1 MNTGHQSQIMK
12 FGFSGGNK
20 MAVRT
25 VVQIDEDKCDGCGL
39 CVPGC
44 AEGAL
49 QIVDGKAKLVSDVYC
64 DGLGACLGEC
74 PQGAITLVDREAG
87 DFDEKAVNERLEELG
102 REPMTNQ
109 HGHDHDHEDTSEV
122 DAAGGEE
129 AVEKLACGCPGT
141 LSQSFDRPKP
151 EPVAPRA
158 GGGCP
163 GSRSQSFDHPR
174 TTDQAGQSGPVTSRL
189 GNWPVQIMLVPPK
202 APYLDGAD
210 LLIAAD
216 CAPFAYGDFHRRFMD
231 GKTVLV
237 GCPKLD
243 NTDVYMEKLTA
254 IFRDNDIRSIGV
266 VYMEVP
272 CCGGLVHLVKTA
284 LDKSGRRIPTTLY
297 KVGIKGDFVEERAL
311 PEAAA

>member
-1 MNTGHQSQIMK
+1 
-12 FGFSGGNK
+12 

-25 VVQIDEDKCDGCGL
+25 VVKIDEDKCDGCGL

-49 QIVDGKAKLVSDVYC
+49 QIVDGKAKLVNDVYC

-74 PQGAITLVDREAG
+74 PQGAITLEEREAR
-87 DFDEKAVNERLEELG
+87 DFDEKAVNERLAELD
-102 REPMTNQ
+102 REPVAHDRGGDQGN
-109 HGHDHDHEDTSEV
+109 GHEGK
-122 DAAGGEE
+122 AGTAHGEE
-129 AVEKLACGCPGT
+129 KVQSLACGCPGT

-151 EPVAPRA
+151 EPAAPEA

-163 GSRSQSFDHPR
+163 GSRTQSFDKSV
-174 TTDQAGQSGPVTSRL
+174 TTEPGHQSGPVASRL

-216 CAPFAYGDFHRRFMD
+216 CAPFAYGDFHRRFLE
-231 GKTVLV
+231 GKTLLV

-243 NTDVYMEKLTA
+243 DTDIYLDKLTA
-254 IFRDNDIRSIGV
+254 IFRENDISSIGV

-272 CCGGLVHLVKTA
+272 CCGGLVHLVKAA
-284 LDKSGRRIPTTLY
+284 LEKSGRRIPTILY
-297 KVGIKGDFVEERAL
+297 RIGIKGDFVEERAL

>member
-1 MNTGHQSQIMK
+1 
-12 FGFSGGNK
+12 

-74 PQGAITLVDREAG
+74 PQGAITMVQREAE
-87 DFDEKAVNERLEELG
+87 DFDEKAVNTRLEELG
-102 REPMTNQ
+102 REPITHDHG
-109 HGHDHDHEDTSEV
+109 HGHDHGDTEET
-122 DAAGGEE
+122 DAAGTEE
-129 AVEKLACGCPGT
+129 SIEPLACGCPGT
-141 LSQSFDRPKP
+141 LSQTFDRPKP
-151 EPVAPRA
+151 EPVVPKA

-163 GSRSQSFDHPR
+163 GSRSQSFD
-174 TTDQAGQSGPVTSRL
+174 QAGTAGTADQSGPVVSKL
-189 GNWPVQIMLVPPK
+189 SNWPVQIMLVPPR

-216 CAPFAYGDFHRRFMD
+216 CAPFAYGDFHRRFLE
-231 GKTVLV
+231 GRILLV

-243 NTDVYMEKLTA
+243 NTDVYLEKLTA

-272 CCGGLVHLVKTA
+272 CCSGLVQLVKAA
-284 LDKSGRRIPTTLY
+284 LENSGRGIPTTLY
-297 KVGIKGDFVEERAL
+297 RVGIKGDFVEERAM
-311 PEAAA
+311 PGAAA

>member
-1 MNTGHQSQIMK
+1 
-12 FGFSGGNK
+12 

-49 QIVDGKAKLVSDVYC
+49 QIIDGKAKLVSDIYC

-74 PQGAITLVDREAG
+74 PRGAITMVEREAEEFSEG
-87 DFDEKAVNERLEELG
+87 AVKERLEELG
-102 REPMTNQ
+102 REPISGDR
-109 HGHDHDHEDTSEV
+109 GHDRGHGSARKAEPDCGSD
-122 DAAGGEE
+122 
-129 AVEKLACGCPGT
+129 AVEPLACGCPGT
-141 LSQSFDRPKP
+141 LSQTFNRPKP
-151 EPVAPRA
+151 EPVTPDA

-163 GSRSQSFDHPR
+163 GSRSQSFR
-174 TTDQAGQSGPVTSRL
+174 KSGTSGSAEEAGPVASRL
-189 GNWPVQIMLVPPK
+189 GNWPVQIMLVPPN
-202 APYLDGAD
+202 APYLDDAD
-210 LLIAAD
+210 VLIAAD
-216 CAPFAYGDFHRRFMD
+216 CAPFAYGDFHRRFLE
-231 GKTVLV
+231 GRIPLV

-243 NTDVYMEKLTA
+243 NTDVYLEKLTA
-254 IFRDNDIRSIGV
+254 IFRDNDIKSIGV

-272 CCGGLVHLVKTA
+272 CCGGLVQLVKAA

-297 KVGIKGDFVEERAL
+297 RVGIKGDFVEERVL

>member
-1 MNTGHQSQIMK
+1 LIQEEI
-12 FGFSGGNK
+12 

-49 QIVDGKAKLVSDVYC
+49 QIVDGKAKLVSDIYC

-74 PQGAITLVDREAG
+74 PQGAITLVEREAEE
-87 DFDEKAVNERLEELG
+87 FDEKAVKQRLKEMD
-102 REPMTNQ
+102 RKPIA
-109 HGHDHDHEDTSEV
+109 HDHEYDHGHGHSAE
-122 DAAGGEE
+122 AAKAGKEK
-129 AVEKLACGCPGT
+129 VEDLACGCPGT
-141 LSQSFDRPKP
+141 LSQKFDRPQAT
-151 EPVAPRA
+151 APSH
-158 GGGCP
+158 GGGP
-163 GSRSQSFDHPR
+163 AAASM
-174 TTDQAGQSGPVTSRL
+174 L

-216 CAPFAYGDFHRRFMD
+216 CAPFAYGDFHRRFLE
-231 GKTVLV
+231 GKTLLV

-243 NTDVYMEKLTA
+243 SVDVYLEKLTA

-272 CCGGLVHLVKTA
+272 CCGGLVQLVKSA
-284 LDKSGRRIPTTLY
+284 LDKSGRRISTTLY
-297 KVGIKGDFVEERAL
+297 KIGIKGDFVEERAL

>member
-1 MNTGHQSQIMK
+1 
-12 FGFSGGNK
+12 

-49 QIVDGKAKLVSDVYC
+49 QIIDGKAKLVNDVYC

-74 PQGAITLVDREAG
+74 PLGAITMVEREAD
-87 DFDEKAVNERLEELG
+87 DFDEEAVNKRLEELG
-102 REPMTNQ
+102 REPIAHD
-109 HGHDHDHEDTSEV
+109 HGHDHGHDHTEETDTT
-122 DAAGGEE
+122 GGEKT
-129 AVEKLACGCPGT
+129 VEDLACGCPGT

-151 EPVAPRA
+151 EPVVPRA

-163 GSRSQSFDHPR
+163 GSRSQSFDQHSIVAPA
-174 TTDQAGQSGPVTSRL
+174 DQPGSVVSRL

-202 APYLDGAD
+202 APYLEGVD

-216 CAPFAYGDFHRRFMD
+216 CAPFAYGDFHRRFLD
-231 GKTVLV
+231 GKTLLV

-243 NTDVYMEKLTA
+243 NTDIYIQKLTA
-254 IFRDNDIRSIGV
+254 IFRDNNIRSISV

-272 CCGGLVHLVKTA
+272 CCNGLVQLVKTA
-284 LDKSGRRIPTTLY
+284 IENSGRRIPATLY
-297 KVGIKGDFVEERAL
+297 RVGIKGDFVEERAMSG
-311 PEAAA
+311 AAA